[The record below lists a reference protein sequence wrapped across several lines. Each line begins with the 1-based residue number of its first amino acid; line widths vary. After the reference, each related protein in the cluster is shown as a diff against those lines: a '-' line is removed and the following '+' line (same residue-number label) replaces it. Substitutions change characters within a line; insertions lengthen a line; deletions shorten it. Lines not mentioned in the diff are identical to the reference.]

1 VEEEVLLGL
10 VGVRFNL
17 RYAWRRIQVQTGS
30 VLDGRE
36 AGYPILLKSTKVR
49 EWKWVSAGADRRF
62 ASFED
67 DSGRGARAGLQGEGR
82 V

>member
-1 VEEEVLLGL
+1 VEEEVLLEL

-17 RYAWRRIQVQTGS
+17 RYAWRCIQVQTGS
-30 VLDGRE
+30 VLDNWE
-36 AGYPILLKSTKVR
+36 TGYPVFLKSTKVK
-49 EWKWVSAGADRRF
+49 EWKWVSAEADRRF

-82 V
+82 M